1 MRFAAFQSVDVCQA
15 GGCYWLPTPVLSS
28 PFLVG
33 LHGFS
38 LTPSPVLLRN
48 RVHPLV
54 RSTPLQ
60 SAPILTCPGLASQ
73 RVFEHARSVPSELL
87 PWGCVPSSRHQPAA
101 SLQRSSTF
109 AAIRPRRF
117 ARPRRFVP
125 PLTLRVYFTPLPRS
139 GFYPSGLSPPSTAE
153 PIRHRSVPSRRL
165 AMVTY
170 VRLPARASFHGPA
183 LRALFRAKSPL
194 RSRQCY
200 PTHRP
205 LPSWAFSSSRF
216 SISTPLEAP
225 SCLLPPMAFRRF
237 RESSPMTF
245 SVLPV

>member
-1 MRFAAFQSVDVCQA
+1 LVTHSRRALTISGGTARF
-15 GGCYWLPTPVLSS
+15 LPDTVPRSLAKTGSSSRTLYASSECSHPYLPRARLSA
-28 PFLVG
+28 
-33 LHGFS
+33 S
-38 LTPSPVLLRN
+38 LRT
-48 RVHPLV
+48 RVNV
-54 RSTPLQ
+54 S
-60 SAPILTCPGLASQ
+60 
-73 RVFEHARSVPSELL
+73 SELL

-125 PLTLRVYFTPLPRS
+125 PLTLRVYFTPLPRP

-165 AMVTY
+165 AMVAY
-170 VRLPARASFHGPA
+170 VRLPARASFHSPA

-194 RSRQCY
+194 RLRQCY

-216 SISTPLEAP
+216 SLSTPLEAS

-237 RESSPMTF
+237 RESSSMTF